1 MCSREKPFAATY
13 YCSFW
18 LNLLFI
24 AKYYSYILLSLA
36 ILIERLERYG
46 FEKWL
51 RVRFDRDKSHT
62 FSIAQSPRVVY
73 SDGFYQQRRRR
84 PNTADAILLPMFTP
98 CPG

>member
-18 LNLLFI
+18 LKLLFI

-36 ILIERLERYG
+36 IWKDYG

-51 RVRFDRDKSHT
+51 RVCFDRDKSHT
-62 FSIAQSPRVVY
+62 IYIARSPCVLYR
-73 SDGFYQQRRRR
+73 DIFHQQR
-84 PNTADAILLPMFTP
+84 
-98 CPG
+98 